1 MQAET
6 GMTYERA
13 AIRKWFFMGGD
24 TCPLTGVRLSTT
36 KVTSPLN
43 TTLLH
48 TSVLRTQVHLI
59 CPSSVPSALVKAGL
73 MDHRQAVMPCGM
85 EWPF

>member
-13 AIRKWFFMGGD
+13 AIRKWFFLGGD

-36 KVTSPLN
+36 KVPQYLYPTRHSP
-43 TTLLH
+43 
-48 TSVLRTQVHLI
+48 SF
-59 CPSSVPSALVKAGL
+59 A
-73 MDHRQAVMPCGM
+73 DHRSNVV
-85 EWPF
+85 